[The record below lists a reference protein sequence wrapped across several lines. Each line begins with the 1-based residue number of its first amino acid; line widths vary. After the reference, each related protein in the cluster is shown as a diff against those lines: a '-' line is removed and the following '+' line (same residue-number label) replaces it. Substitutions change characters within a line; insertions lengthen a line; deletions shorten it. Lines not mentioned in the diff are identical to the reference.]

1 MIFRAFVFPVL
12 ALVAIQP
19 AAAQQASLSGPL
31 SGFLFDSPTSSI
43 RPVVG
48 IAGSAYLGTSVLGGV
63 DFASV
68 GPNGASALVI
78 QGGQLS
84 AVSGLNNPAPRITPL
99 DAPFSSS
106 MIIGWA
112 QDGSRVVFASD
123 SGGAVIQSI
132 RWTGGVP
139 SLDPAIDL
147 SSIGGT
153 ISTLAVDAALQSI
166 LIGIRDQAAGGVY
179 LWDRSGSPTM
189 LAAMA
194 DPSALALSSDGAM
207 AVATD
212 RHSGL
217 VMQFAV
223 GVVPSPQ
230 PLLQNPDALSE
241 PVGVVLSNDG
251 KTVYIADRGKGVL
264 ACDVDS
270 QVCSA
275 IATDIVPK
283 GFMLLAQST
292 VFLVSDRQTLT
303 DPVVVFD
310 SGSASIYFVPGGSA
324 Q

>member
-48 IAGSAYLGTSVLGGV
+48 IAGSAYLGTPVLGGV

-179 LWDRSGSPTM
+179 LWDRSG
-189 LAAMA
+189 
-194 DPSALALSSDGAM
+194 
-207 AVATD
+207 
-212 RHSGL
+212 
-217 VMQFAV
+217 
-223 GVVPSPQ
+223 
-230 PLLQNPDALSE
+230 
-241 PVGVVLSNDG
+241 
-251 KTVYIADRGKGVL
+251 
-264 ACDVDS
+264 
-270 QVCSA
+270 
-275 IATDIVPK
+275 
-283 GFMLLAQST
+283 
-292 VFLVSDRQTLT
+292 
-303 DPVVVFD
+303 
-310 SGSASIYFVPGGSA
+310 
-324 Q
+324 